1 VFDRILAGTDGSQ
14 RAEEAVGR
22 AARLA
27 SVTGAALDLV
37 YVIDTS
43 RPHDDA
49 EVEPKAEDALHR
61 AEAIASTWSVEAST
75 RVVAGDPA
83 EALLEEAGD
92 HAADLIC
99 VGPDA
104 GLLGGTVRFGRV
116 AGHILRHAP
125 CSVLVGR
132 EAGPTFPANILCGVD
147 GSNTPIETAGLAARI
162 AVAAGAELRLQH
174 VVPVFEGDEREW
186 TLDDDE
192 PDPTEIESAAQT
204 ARAVGVRPI
213 RERALGRPE
222 YAIIEAATREG
233 VDLVVVGSR
242 GLSGVARVL
251 LGSVSE
257 YVATHAHCSV
267 LVARPGGEPRHEVA
281 NHALGQAKPVPDV
294 RKAGRPAL

>member
-1 VFDRILAGTDGSQ
+1 MFDRILAGTDGSE

-22 AARLA
+22 AAQLA
-27 SVTGAALDLV
+27 SVSGAALDLV

-49 EVEPKAEDALHR
+49 EVEPKAEAALQR
-61 AEAIASTWSVEAST
+61 AEAIASTWSVPAST
-75 RVVAGDPA
+75 KVVAGDPA
-83 EALLEEAGD
+83 EALVEEAVD
-92 HAADLIC
+92 RAADLIC

-104 GLLGGTVRFGRV
+104 GLLGRTVHIGRV
-116 AGHILRHAP
+116 AAHVLRHAP

-132 EAGPTFPANILCGVD
+132 EAGPSFPQSMLCGVD
-147 GSNTPIETAGLAARI
+147 GSDGSVETAGLAARI

-174 VVPVFEGDEREW
+174 VTPIFTGDEREW

-192 PDPTEIESAAQT
+192 PDPLEIESAAQA
-204 ARAVGVRPI
+204 ARTTGVRPI

-222 YAIIEAATREG
+222 YAILETAGREG

-242 GLSGVARVL
+242 GLSGLARVL

-257 YVATHAHCSV
+257 YVATRGHCSV
-267 LVARPGGEPRHEVA
+267 LVARPGGASR
-281 NHALGQAKPVPDV
+281 
-294 RKAGRPAL
+294 

>member
-1 VFDRILAGTDGSQ
+1 VRPRVFGLILAGTDGSEP
-14 RAEEAVGR
+14 AEEAVGR
-22 AARLA
+22 AAQLA
-27 SVTGAALDLV
+27 SVTGAALDLA
-37 YVIDTS
+37 YVIDTR
-43 RPHDDA
+43 RPHDA
-49 EVEPKAEDALHR
+49 ELEPEAEAALQR
-61 AEAIASTWSVEAST
+61 AEAIVSKEGVGATT
-75 RVVAGDPA
+75 KVVAGDPA
-83 EALLEEAGD
+83 EALLEEAAD

-104 GLLGGTVRFGRV
+104 GLLAGTVRVGRV
-116 AGHILRHAP
+116 ASHVLRHAR

-132 EAGPTFPANILCGVD
+132 EAGSTFPGSILCGVD
-147 GSNTPIETAGLAARI
+147 GSASSIETAGLAARI

-192 PDPTEIESAAQT
+192 PDPTEIESAGQV
-204 ARAVGVRPI
+204 ARAAGARPI

-222 YAIIEAATREG
+222 YAILEAAVREG
-233 VDLVVVGSR
+233 SDLVVVGSR

-267 LVARPGGEPRHEVA
+267 LVVRPGAVG
-281 NHALGQAKPVPDV
+281 
-294 RKAGRPAL
+294 AGR